1 MKLSLKAGGRLFLLT
16 WLLCTTAYGQV
27 AAQEP
32 DQNSAAASWW
42 SAQPKEKKLLY
53 TNLGAIGAITLY
65 GLAEWDYG
73 SGNLSSANE
82 RWFQQHTKYGGAD
95 KLGHFWGTYV
105 FADALSA
112 VYQNYGYPAHQ
123 AGIYGAFSAWVVQ
136 GFMELGDATSP
147 SQGFSWEDVA
157 ANTFGAAASMLMH
170 RYPELDRKIDFRIEY
185 VPESEVNGLFDD
197 YSNHYYSLVVKLD
210 GFQEIPDN
218 FFKYLEFHIGYY
230 TRGYGD
236 QDEANKRALYTGISF
251 NFSKLLFHAGMNKAA
266 KTLEYL
272 QVPYTVL
279 KARHVVD

>member
-1 MKLSLKAGGRLFLLT
+1 MKFSLTASGMLFLVTGLIS
-16 WLLCTTAYGQV
+16 TAAYSQV
-27 AAQEP
+27 EAHLP
-32 DQNSAAASWW
+32 DQNSAISGWW
-42 SAQPKEKKLLY
+42 SAQAKEKKLLY
-53 TNLGAIGAITLY
+53 TNLGAIGAIALY

-73 SGNLSSANE
+73 SGSLSSANE

-105 FADALSA
+105 FADALSSI
-112 VYQNYGYPAHQ
+112 YQSYGYPSRQ
-123 AGIYGAFSAWVVQ
+123 ANIYGAFSAWVVQ

-157 ANTFGAAASMLMH
+157 ANTLGAAASMVMH
-170 RYPELDRKIDFRIEY
+170 RYPELDRKIDFRVEY
-185 VPESEVNGLFDD
+185 VLETEVNGLFDD

-218 FFKYLEFHIGYY
+218 FLRYLEFHIGYY

-236 QDEANKRALYTGISF
+236 QDEANKRNLYTGISF
-251 NFSKLLFHAGMNKAA
+251 NFSKLFFQAGMNKAT